1 MRRQGCENRKTLAER
16 FGDCRWVPWAIA
28 GAFLVIAAVNG
39 GLVYFALASNTGLAD
54 DAAYEDGLAYN
65 AVIAE
70 AARQEALGWQVA
82 IAFNAARKGGHV
94 GEVVVE
100 VRDRDGKPISDLAIR
115 GELVRPVEPLP
126 AVALSLAAEGR
137 GRYAAA
143 VAVPRPGQWNLRLT
157 ARREAELYQTGRRIF
172 VP

>member
-1 MRRQGCENRKTLAER
+1 MRKRFPESRRILAGR

-70 AARQEALGWQVA
+70 AARQEALGWHVA

-94 GEVVVE
+94 GEVVVD
-100 VRDRDGKPISDLAIR
+100 VQDRNGKPISDLDIR

-126 AVALSLAAEGR
+126 PVTLSLGAEGE

-143 VAVPRPGQWNLRLT
+143 IAVPRPGQWNLRLV
-157 ARREAELYQTGRRIF
+157 ARRQGELYQTGRRIL